1 MAIKR
6 RAAFEVATLVEHL
19 SAVILERDAIPLEP
33 KTLFGSPAGVHK
45 HRRNASQGLRTGGQV
60 LLFLT
65 SGYDMIPGLRPGQ
78 DRDLIINK
86 RRAQSFESGAVEDH
100 PQASQRTVDSV
111 YASILALTPMP

>member
-45 HRRNASQGLRTGGQV
+45 HRHNASQGLRTGGQV

-78 DRDLIINK
+78 DRDLIFNK
-86 RRAQSFESGAVEDH
+86 RRARSLSRVARWRITRRHRSEPLTVCM
-100 PQASQRTVDSV
+100 PASWR
-111 YASILALTPMP
+111 